1 MALLAFAIA
10 PSVAWA
16 GQLDYTLYTGLEHS
30 NNITLSTTDPIS
42 QNVLIPGFNFTYMQQ
57 GSTIQANVAG
67 TLEYHDF
74 LGNKFDNQT
83 QTDLSGQVNWTIVPS
98 RLDFS
103 FEDSAGVGPVD
114 SLASNAP
121 GNQQQINVLSVG
133 PTLHF
138 QFADALR
145 GQVEL
150 RYINSYASKVD
161 DFNSSRGLAAFRVYH
176 DINPTE
182 QISLNVESQRVVL
195 DNNAAVDDTT
205 GNDNYTRNEI
215 FARYIKKLAKFS
227 IDAEAGWTTLHF
239 DRSPDQSSP
248 MGRIT
253 LTWLPTLRSTFDL
266 EGAYQYS
273 DAAQDA
279 LSPPGQPLGQ
289 GLGQGLGQPIITGG
303 GIAVGDTAIDSQTY
317 LERVLQATYSFHT
330 ERWSMSVTPMYDK
343 LAYVNG
349 PTLNQTGRGGTF
361 TVDYRLR
368 PTVTVSTFASAQR
381 LTYEN
386 LDRTDKTYEYGVDL
400 TNQWTPHW
408 STRLSFTRQ
417 SRQSDAAGQSYH
429 ESEIYFGV
437 VFKR

>member
-1 MALLAFAIA
+1 
-10 PSVAWA
+10 
-16 GQLDYTLYTGLEHS
+16 
-30 NNITLSTTDPIS
+30 
-42 QNVLIPGFNFTYMQQ
+42 
-57 GSTIQANVAG
+57 
-67 TLEYHDF
+67 
-74 LGNKFDNQT
+74 
-83 QTDLSGQVNWTIVPS
+83 
-98 RLDFS
+98 
-103 FEDSAGVGPVD
+103 VGPVD

-133 PTLHF
+133 PTFHF

-161 DFNSSRGLAAFRVYH
+161 DFNSSRGLAALRLYH
-176 DINPTE
+176 DISPTD

-195 DNNAAVDDTT
+195 DNNPAVDDTT
-205 GNDNYTRNEI
+205 GSANYNRNEI
-215 FARYIKKLAKFS
+215 FARYIRRLAKFS
-227 IDAEAGWTTLHF
+227 IDAEAGWTTINFARL
-239 DRSPDQSSP
+239 PDQSSP

-273 DAAQDA
+273 DAAQDT

-289 GLGQGLGQPIITGG
+289 GLVGQGLGQGLGQPIFNAG

-330 ERWSMSVTPMYDK
+330 ERWSMSASPMYDK
-343 LAYVNG
+343 LNYING
-349 PTLNQTGRGGTF
+349 PALNQTGRGGTF
-361 TVDYRLR
+361 MVAYRLR

-386 LDRTDKTYEYGVDL
+386 LDRTDKTYQYGVDL
-400 TNQWTPHW
+400 TKQWTPHW
-408 STRLSFTRQ
+408 SSRVSFTRQ
-417 SRQSDAAGQSYH
+417 SRQSDAPGQSYH

-437 VFKR
+437 VYKR